1 MITIKLRTQLQN
13 YCSNASQN
21 CLNKY
26 ISSLYRLNNSVNIE
40 SSSFLDNPKEIKE
53 FLEFKRYTEF
63 TKKYYYQIIFIFLN
77 SFKKKKSELIN
88 TYRNELNILNHK
100 QRRTMILS
108 DENKNN
114 LIKVSE
120 IDNIITN
127 YKSIIRDLNILNLES
142 IDTYKYKI
150 LQRYLILEIFKLEPK
165 LRCSL
170 SSIHVNKKA
179 ENINYLQY
187 NNNTYSIHINK
198 YKLKKYYGT
207 LIINISENLNKY
219 IKCLLKHNVNKNFLL
234 VELNRNKKLNSNGFT
249 KIILHL
255 FKSELNKKIC
265 VNLYKYILENN
276 NI

>member
-1 MITIKLRTQLQN
+1 MITIKLRSQIKN
-13 YCSNASQN
+13 YCPQASQN

-53 FLEFKRYTEF
+53 FLEFKRYTDF

-77 SFKKKKSELIN
+77 SFKKKKSELIDK
-88 TYRNELNILNHK
+88 YRYELNILNHK
-100 QRRTMILS
+100 QRKTMTLS

-114 LIKVSE
+114 LIKVSQ

-127 YKSIIRDLNILNLES
+127 YKSIIRDLNILELES
-142 IDTYKYKI
+142 IDTYKFKI
-150 LQRYLILEIFKLEPK
+150 LQRYIILSIFKLEPK
-165 LRCSL
+165 IRCSL
-170 SSIHVNKKA
+170 SSINVNKKA
-179 ENINYLQY
+179 DNINYLHY
-187 NNNTYSIHINK
+187 NNNTYSIHN
-198 YKLKKYYGT
+198 KLKKYYGT

-219 IKCLLKHNVNKNFLL
+219 IKCLLKHNNNKNFLL
-234 VELNRNKKLNSNGFT
+234 VELNRNKKLNSNGFS

-255 FKSELNKKIC
+255 FKSELNKNIC
-265 VNLYKYILENN
+265 VNLFKYILENN